1 MTATET
7 NTLISDDLCSILFKL
22 IYRII
27 QLHQVKMMCESS
39 TNILQYCTVSY
50 FLWLKKNLF
59 NQLAKCATL
68 SNQLSLLTISEMH
81 VK

>member
-7 NTLISDDLCSILFKL
+7 NTLISDNLCSILLKL

-27 QLHQVKMMCESS
+27 QLHQVKYKWCVNQVQISC
-39 TNILQYCTVSY
+39 NIVQSVIFYGQ
-50 FLWLKKNLF
+50 KKNLF

-68 SNQLSLLTISEMH
+68 SNQLSLLTL
-81 VK
+81 